1 MVERAKSHGQGDD
14 FVYGF
19 RGICAK
25 KIAEHVGL
33 FDDVMAS
40 DGVTNFRMEAK
51 GKALAERYGKGKILL
66 MQGIQVTISKLGLMR
81 VRSLWSTPAR
91 GPSMHWGPPS
101 IVLNEDCI
109 GIRF

>member
-19 RGICAK
+19 RGICRQ

-40 DGVTNFRMEAK
+40 DGVTNLRMEAK
-51 GKALAERYGKGKILL
+51 GKPLLSGMEKEILL

-91 GPSMHWGPPS
+91 EPSMHWVIS
-101 IVLNEDCI
+101 HRLSLNEDCI